1 MVFLIITTI
10 ILYLFLVISESRE
23 VPESLSATY
32 YLMKDNGWMF
42 QALMVFCGI
51 GLLPSWMN
59 VSSDDWRFLV
69 FLSCAGIVFTGV
81 APAFKLKLEGAVHYS
96 AAVVCCVSAIL
107 WQMLEGLWDITLL
120 FTWIGGMLT
129 LQWKKQWCWWL
140 ELSVIG
146 SVFANLFRL
155 ILN

>member
-51 GLLPSWMN
+51 GLLPSWMD
-59 VSSDDWRFLV
+59 VSSDDWQFLV
-69 FLSCAGIVFTGV
+69 FLSCAGIVFTGI

-96 AAVVCCVSAIL
+96 SAVVCCVSAIVWIL
-107 WQMLEGLWDITLL
+107 LEGMYPVVLWWGL
-120 FTWIGGMLT
+120 IGWMLY
-129 LQWKKQWCWWL
+129 LQYGRWCWWL
-140 ELSVIG
+140 EVSVMG
-146 SVFANLFRL
+146 AVFTS
-155 ILN
+155 II

>member
-1 MVFLIITTI
+1 MILLIII
-10 ILYLFLVISESRE
+10 MNVVCYLCYAAWVTGGI
-23 VPESLSATY
+23 PESLSATY
-32 YLMKDNGWMF
+32 YNLKEDGWLF

-96 AAVVCCVSAIL
+96 AAVVCCVSAIVWIL
-107 WQMLEGLWDITLL
+107 LEGMYPVVLWWGLIGWMLYL
-120 FTWIGGMLT
+120 QFGRWCFWLEMAVIGGILT
-129 LQWKKQWCWWL
+129 
-140 ELSVIG
+140 S
-146 SVFANLFRL
+146 L
-155 ILN
+155 I

>member
-1 MVFLIITTI
+1 MVFLIINTI

-59 VSSDDWRFLV
+59 VSSDDWQFLV
-69 FLSCAGIVFTGV
+69 FLSCAGIVFTGI

-96 AAVVCCVSAIL
+96 SAVVCCVSAVLWIL
-107 WQMLEGLWDITLL
+107 LEGMYPVVLWWGI
-120 FTWIGGMLT
+120 IGWMLY
-129 LQWKKQWCWWL
+129 LQFGRWCFWL
-140 ELSVIG
+140 EMAVIVG
-146 SVFANLFRL
+146 VLTCL
-155 ILN
+155 I

>member
-1 MVFLIITTI
+1 MILLIII
-10 ILYLFLVISESRE
+10 MNVVCYLCYAAWVTGGI
-23 VPESLSATY
+23 PESLSATY
-32 YLMKDNGWMF
+32 YNLKDKGWLF

-59 VSSDDWRFLV
+59 VSSDDWRFIV

-107 WQMLEGLWDITLL
+107 W
-120 FTWIGGMLT
+120 
-129 LQWKKQWCWWL
+129 
-140 ELSVIG
+140 
-146 SVFANLFRL
+146 
-155 ILN
+155 